1 MPQKKTAIKPS
12 YLQGLSP
19 SDRKLE
25 AEKIT
30 LSRVLYRKGL
40 YPTRTIPKSYKWKPS
55 RHVDDLKKKYGFT
68 THNRTAIHSILGVS
82 PARQDAILAKGRAA
96 YHSSGSRPGQTPSSW
111 AYARLASVLL
121 GRAACK
127 IDLDA
132 RTCKR
137 LAGHLKNA
145 PTTRARTRKT

>member
-1 MPQKKTAIKPS
+1 MPQKRTIKPS
-12 YLQGLSP
+12 YVQGLSR

-25 AEKIT
+25 AQKIAI
-30 LSRVLYRKGL
+30 SRILYKNGV
-40 YPTRTIPKSYKWKPS
+40 YPTRSMPKSYKGKSS

-68 THNRTAIHSILGVS
+68 THNRNSIQRVLGVS
-82 PARQDAILAKGRAA
+82 PGRQDAILAKGRAA

-127 IDLDA
+127 IDLDPA
-132 RTCKR
+132 TCKR
-137 LAGHLKNA
+137 LSGRSRLAG
-145 PTTRARTRKT
+145 R